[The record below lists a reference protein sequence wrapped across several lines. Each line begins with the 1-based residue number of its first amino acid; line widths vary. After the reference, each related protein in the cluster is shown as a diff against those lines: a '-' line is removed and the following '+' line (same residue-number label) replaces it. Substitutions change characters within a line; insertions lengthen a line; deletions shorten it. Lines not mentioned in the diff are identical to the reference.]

1 MNKLIKAGQHLLSC
15 DKLRAISLTPSP
27 AQELKKR
34 IPNPFRS
41 EHALLTITYD
51 DQQEFEIPLPKFDW
65 LAWEPFNAVASKL
78 IQHLISFLKAETEDV
93 NPVFDVE
100 ENITEYLKRMQIY
113 PPVENPDLTT

>member
-15 DKLRAISLTPSP
+15 DKLRAVSLTPSP
-27 AQELKKR
+27 AHELKKL

-51 DQQEFEIPLPKFDW
+51 DQQEFEIPLPQFDW
-65 LAWEPFNAVASKL
+65 LAWEPFNAVASNL
-78 IQHLISFLKAETEDV
+78 IQHFIFFLKAETEDV

>member
-15 DKLRAISLTPSP
+15 DKLRAVSLTPSP
-27 AQELKKR
+27 AHELKKL

-51 DQQEFEIPLPKFDW
+51 DQQEFEIPLPEFDW

-78 IQHLISFLKAETEDV
+78 IQHLIFFLKAETEDV

-100 ENITEYLKRMQIY
+100 DNITEYLKRLQIY